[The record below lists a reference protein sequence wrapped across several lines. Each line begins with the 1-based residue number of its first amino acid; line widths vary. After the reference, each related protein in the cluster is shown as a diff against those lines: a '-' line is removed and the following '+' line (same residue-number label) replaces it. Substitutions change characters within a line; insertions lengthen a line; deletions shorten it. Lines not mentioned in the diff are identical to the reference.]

1 MRSFKV
7 LIASAFFV
15 VALNAQDVAVSE
27 VPDFYHLENLESETI
42 FVHACLGP
50 REDGGP
56 ALGCAVV
63 AELTK
68 PELMSFLLS
77 QQNGEGKARG
87 EGKNYY
93 KRFVGSVLLGAFVI
107 AIAEIWEFR
116 WLRFPGGTF
125 VLLGAA
131 FGLTEI
137 FQGEGGAE
145 GDLAD
150 HIRSGIIGGS
160 SQANREILEKFTD
173 FLNNRA
179 SAGIDFAS
187 ETVLAQ

>member
-1 MRSFKV
+1 MSRFKV
-7 LIASAFFV
+7 LMASAFFV

-50 REDGGP
+50 QEDDGP

-63 AELTK
+63 AEITK

-77 QQNGEGKARG
+77 QRSEEGKARD

-93 KRFVGSVLLGAFVI
+93 RMFGGSVLLGTFVI
-107 AIAEIWEFR
+107 AIAEIWELR

-131 FGLTEI
+131 FGLAEI
-137 FQGEGGAE
+137 FQGGGGAE

-150 HIRSGIIGGS
+150 HIRSGIIGEIRKRIGKS
-160 SQANREILEKFTD
+160 WRNLRIFSTTALAREPILPPKPF
-173 FLNNRA
+173 
-179 SAGIDFAS
+179 
-187 ETVLAQ
+187 